1 MARSTWSGYVT
12 FGLVSI
18 PVGLY
23 TATSDQTIHF
33 NQFHKG
39 TSHRVRYKKVD
50 EVTGEELDTDDI
62 VNGFPLGDGEYVV
75 VTREELKESAPGKSE
90 TIEIVDFVDLDEI
103 DPKFFRQ
110 TYYLAPRGKG
120 ADRAYSLLLE
130 AMRET
135 NKVGIGTV
143 VLREK
148 EHLVAARPGPDV
160 LILETMYFDDEI
172 RDPSEL
178 IGDLPDGA
186 GANAREMGMAKQ
198 LIEAMSAKW
207 EPDRYHD
214 TYRER
219 VNQLI
224 ESKREGKAVV
234 FQSEAPKSNIVDL
247 MSALKESVERSRSGR
262 EAQREEPVAA
272 APAAKATARGEQ
284 QTFEGMSKAELL
296 NLAAELDVKG
306 RSKMTRPE
314 LVRAL
319 SEVEAAPA
327 RKRRRAS

>member
-18 PVGLY
+18 PVGMY

-50 EVTGEELDTDDI
+50 EVTGEELEADDI
-62 VNGFPLGDGEYVV
+62 VNGFPVGDGEYVV

-90 TIEIVDFVDLDEI
+90 TIEIVDFVDLDDI

-110 TYYLAPRGKG
+110 SYYLAPRGKG
-120 ADRAYSLLLE
+120 ADRAYALLLD
-130 AMRET
+130 AMRQT
-135 NKVGIGTV
+135 KKVGIGTV
-143 VLREK
+143 VIREK
-148 EHLVAARPGPDV
+148 EHLVAARPGEDV
-160 LILETMYFDDEI
+160 LVLETMYFNDEI
-172 RDPSEL
+172 RDAGEL
-178 IGDLPDGA
+178 IDSLPNGA
-186 GANAREMGMAKQ
+186 PADSRELAMAKQ

-207 EPDRYHD
+207 EPDRYKD

-219 VNQLI
+219 VTQLI
-224 ESKREGKAVV
+224 ESKREGHAVV
-234 FQSEAPKSNIVDL
+234 FQSEAPKSNVVDL

-262 EAQREEPVAA
+262 DRAAADAEP
-272 APAAKATARGEQ
+272 APAASKATANGEQ

-296 NLAAELDVKG
+296 ARAAELDVPG

-319 SEVEAAPA
+319 SEAEAPKRGR
-327 RKRRRAS
+327 RKAS

>member
-1 MARSTWSGYVT
+1 VARSTWSGYVT

-50 EVTGEELDTDDI
+50 EVTGEELDSDDI
-62 VNGFPLGDGEYVV
+62 VNGFPIGDGEYVV

-120 ADRAYSLLLE
+120 SDRAYSLLLE

-172 RDPSEL
+172 RDASEL
-178 IGDLPDGA
+178 ISDLPDGA

-198 LIEAMSAKW
+198 LIEAMSVKW

-224 ESKREGKAVV
+224 ESKRAGKAVV

-262 EAQREEPVAA
+262 EAAPSQAEPARAA
-272 APAAKATARGEQ
+272 AGKATARGEQ

-296 NLAAELDVKG
+296 ERAAALDVKG

-319 SEVEAAPA
+319 SEVEAP
-327 RKRRRAS
+327 RQKRQRAS